1 MTNTATAASAAGM
14 EELAAVRA
22 GDGDHMFFLNHLA
35 SIKITAGDSPS
46 GMSATI
52 FTAPRGFGPPLHVHQ
67 EQDEMM
73 YIISGD
79 VRLTL
84 GDETVDVTSGDMVS
98 LPAGIPHIFQV
109 VSEQAEMLT
118 IAGGGGTWPGF
129 DRFVAELG
137 DTTDP
142 DALPAPVE
150 IDPGH
155 VAQVAA
161 RHGIEILGPPPPPLD

>member
-1 MTNTATAASAAGM
+1 MTASSRLVMIVALFAALASSVSAAREPDKLDEIQRETRIVADVM
-14 EELAAVRA
+14 RAAMR
-22 GDGDHMFFLNHLA
+22 DQL
-35 SIKITAGDSPS
+35 
-46 GMSATI
+46 
-52 FTAPRGFGPPLHVHQ
+52 RG
-67 EQDEMM
+67 E
-73 YIISGD
+73 

-84 GDETVDVTSGDMVS
+84 GDDTVAVTTGDMVS

-129 DRFVAELG
+129 DQFVAELG
-137 DTTDP
+137 EPTDP
-142 DALPAPVE
+142 AALPASVE